1 MYPCL
6 MSALGHEPHPPS
18 SLNPAPTRRV
28 ICDDALSWL
37 KQNGPFDDA
46 SFITSLPDVSAFPH
60 MPRDAW
66 KRWFMDAAAAVM
78 NATPDAGVSIFYQT
92 DIKRDHVWI
101 DKGYLCQRAAEEANV
116 SLLWHKIVCRKP
128 AGEPVFGR
136 PGYTHLLCFSRL
148 PKEGATP
155 YADVLPSTGLM
166 TWSQAMGI
174 SACELA
180 VRYVISHTTT
190 RRVIDPFCG
199 VGTVLA
205 VANALGLDALGVDIA
220 NKRVRKARSLILDVA
235 QHKQGKGGSMGG

>member
-1 MYPCL
+1 VYPCL
-6 MSALGHEPHPPS
+6 MSALDNEPFPPS
-18 SLNPAPTRRV
+18 SDRLPRRRV
-28 ICDDALSWL
+28 VCDDALRWL
-37 KQNGPFDDA
+37 KQNAPFEDA

-60 MPRDAW
+60 APLDTW
-66 KRWFMDAAAAVM
+66 KRWFIEAAAAVM

-92 DIKRDHVWI
+92 DIKRDHVWV

-136 PGYTHLLCFSRL
+136 PGYTHLLCFSKV
-148 PKEGATP
+148 PKQGATA

-180 VRYVISHTTT
+180 VRYVLTHTAT
-190 RRVIDPFCG
+190 RTVIDPFCG

-205 VANALGLDALGVDIA
+205 VANALGLDSVGVDIA
-220 NKRVRKARSLILDVA
+220 NKRVRKARSLTLDGA
-235 QHKQGKGGSMGG
+235 QSKRGKGGSIGG